1 MITRTLRQHALAA
14 ALALAAA
21 AAAGWGA
28 LHALALKTEPCRPP
42 LRHLHPQPRQH
53 AAGTDPQPFAPEP
66 GPAHGET
73 AWSSLGSSELTSSDL
88 RFVPYRY
95 LADELQMPV
104 LAYGHS
110 GFQALGMQLV
120 LAALAD
126 DLSPASRVVVML
138 SPGWFDG
145 EGGLGPDEFKEHANP
160 LLPRLLRQPEGR
172 AELLRWLEAKG
183 DAGVAWSMAAEQ
195 AYVFRQRL
203 VDLWTP
209 AHAAP
214 APEPEHAGPAAA
226 ARVVDWDALA
236 SQAQG
241 AEQALMAN
249 NRYAVRDDFFDKYLR
264 TVPEG
269 GKTAYQPQP
278 LTGRDELRE
287 LTALMALLRQR
298 GVDALFIMQPLH
310 LHGVQGPGP
319 IHAGAARGRGAVRA
333 LRHALHGHVRRAL
346 RSGHAARRAAPGR
359 AGLAARQPEDR
370 RGMSAY
376 DRPERCMKEN
386 PVAVAPALPGH
397 AGGRHDPGRHL
408 GQPGQADGDRIPVFE
423 VLEGGPLW

>member
-28 LHALALKTEPCRPP
+28 LHALALKTEPVPAAAPGIYIPNLGNTLQEQTRNLSRLSQA
-42 LRHLHPQPRQH
+42 LRTGDRLVI
-53 AAGTDPQPFAPEP
+53 
-66 GPAHGET
+66 
-73 AWSSLGSSELTSSDL
+73 LGSSELTSSDL

-110 GFQALGMQLV
+110 GFQSLGMQLV

-172 AELLRWLEAKG
+172 AQLLRWLEAKG

-241 AEQALMAN
+241 AEQVLMAN

-298 GVDALFIMQPLH
+298 GVDALFVMQPLH
-310 LHGVQGPGP
+310 PMVFKDLDRFTPVQREV
-319 IHAGAARGRGAVRA
+319 AALCQRYA
-333 LRHALHGHVRRAL
+333 
-346 RSGHAARRAAPGR
+346 
-359 AGLAARQPEDR
+359 
-370 RGMSAY
+370 M
-376 DRPERCMKEN
+376 RCMDMYG
-386 PVAVAPALPGH
+386 APFEVGTL
-397 AGGRHDPGRHL
+397 RDVQHL
-408 GQPGQADGDRIPVFE
+408 GELGWLRVNQKIAEVFR
-423 VLEGGPLW
+423 P

>member
-28 LHALALKTEPCRPP
+28 LHALALKTEPVPAAAPGIYIPNLGNTLQEQTRNLSRLSQA
-42 LRHLHPQPRQH
+42 LRTGDRLVI
-53 AAGTDPQPFAPEP
+53 
-66 GPAHGET
+66 
-73 AWSSLGSSELTSSDL
+73 LGSSELTSNDL

-110 GFQALGMQLV
+110 GFQSLGMQLV
-120 LAALAD
+120 LASLAD

-241 AEQALMAN
+241 AEQVLMAN

-298 GVDALFIMQPLH
+298 GVDALFVMQPLH
-310 LHGVQGPGP
+310 PMVFKDLDRFTPVQREV
-319 IHAGAARGRGAVRA
+319 AALCERYA
-333 LRHALHGHVRRAL
+333 
-346 RSGHAARRAAPGR
+346 
-359 AGLAARQPEDR
+359 
-370 RGMSAY
+370 M
-376 DRPERCMKEN
+376 RCMDMYG
-386 PVAVAPALPGH
+386 APFEVGTL
-397 AGGRHDPGRHL
+397 RDVQHL
-408 GQPGQADGDRIPVFE
+408 GELGWLRVNQKIAEVFR
-423 VLEGGPLW
+423 P

>member
-28 LHALALKTEPCRPP
+28 LHALALKTEPVPAAAPGIYIPNLGNTLQEQTRNLSRLSQA
-42 LRHLHPQPRQH
+42 LRTGDRLVI
-53 AAGTDPQPFAPEP
+53 
-66 GPAHGET
+66 
-73 AWSSLGSSELTSSDL
+73 LGSSELTSSDL

-95 LADELQMPV
+95 LANELQMPV

-110 GFQALGMQLV
+110 GFQSLGMQLV

-241 AEQALMAN
+241 AEQVLMAN

-298 GVDALFIMQPLH
+298 GVDALFVMQPLH
-310 LHGVQGPGP
+310 PMVFKDLDRFTPVQREV
-319 IHAGAARGRGAVRA
+319 AALCQRYA
-333 LRHALHGHVRRAL
+333 
-346 RSGHAARRAAPGR
+346 
-359 AGLAARQPEDR
+359 
-370 RGMSAY
+370 M
-376 DRPERCMKEN
+376 RCMDMYG
-386 PVAVAPALPGH
+386 APFEVGTL
-397 AGGRHDPGRHL
+397 RDVQHL
-408 GQPGQADGDRIPVFE
+408 GELGWLRVNQKIAEVFR
-423 VLEGGPLW
+423 P